1 MVARLGSTR
10 VELPDGDGWQGF
22 GRAAEGELVI
32 VSDEIGLDGDRPA
45 GDGEHQGP
53 AMVDPDDA
61 DHRMDPEL

>member
-1 MVARLGSTR
+1 MAGVR
-10 VELPDGDGWQGF
+10 E
-22 GRAAEGELVI
+22 RAERQLVI